1 MAAHGSIYRPGDNP
15 PASKFYIQGKS
26 GRLCGNLPPFSLDT
40 QSMRAQL
47 RKLGARNG
55 PMDAVDDLTAQPSSL
70 IVNPAFSVSDA
81 EAGLTHTAE
90 VFAAAQRL
98 VRWHYQRI
106 VLHEFLPKTVVRPSM
121 RGRTRSPRR
130 FIDWQT
136 FFDLGDR
143 RVRNNKRIDIK
154 PATVLFNLPGM
165 PGSEPQLAARIA
177 RTKPTSWPA
186 ARPPARSVGAS
197 WPAR

>member
-15 PASKFYIQGKS
+15 PASKFYDQGKS
-26 GRLCGNLPPFSLDT
+26 GRLFGNLPPFSLDT
-40 QSMRAQL
+40 PSMRAQL

-55 PMDAVDDLTAQPSSL
+55 PMDALDDLTAQPRSL

-81 EAGLTHTAE
+81 EAEAGLTHPAE
-90 VFAAAQRL
+90 VFAEAQRP

-154 PATVLFNLPGM
+154 PATVLFNLPG
-165 PGSEPQLAARIA
+165 SEP
-177 RTKPTSWPA
+177 
-186 ARPPARSVGAS
+186 
-197 WPAR
+197 